1 MPLLI
6 SSFAKY
12 SPYKVNSAFQFFTDF
27 VLNCTIFSDTRTSSR
42 LKNPKMGNHFI
53 SFLKTNACHS
63 QISVSFLTIIQGKL
77 NPQNKVSSKLFLLC
91 QIVIS
96 DNKLENFD
104 DSSAYTRILS
114 LEHLLIFKRISCK
127 RQISL
132 SVHLLVIRGRRK
144 KFLKLLWGG
153 GRQRHIQTWK

>member
-1 MPLLI
+1 MT
-6 SSFAKY
+6 F
-12 SPYKVNSAFQFFTDF
+12 
-27 VLNCTIFSDTRTSSR
+27 
-42 LKNPKMGNHFI
+42 
-53 SFLKTNACHS
+53 SFLTLFRMGLFGGPNKDLKTYDNYFFVVVKDCSNKHSYFFDDVTKNGYSRPCHS

-96 DNKLENFD
+96 DNKLENCD

-114 LEHLLIFKRISCK
+114 LERLLIFKRISCK
-127 RQISL
+127 RQTSL
-132 SVHLLVIRGRRK
+132 SVHLLVIRGRRN

-153 GRQRHIQTWK
+153 SRQRHIQT